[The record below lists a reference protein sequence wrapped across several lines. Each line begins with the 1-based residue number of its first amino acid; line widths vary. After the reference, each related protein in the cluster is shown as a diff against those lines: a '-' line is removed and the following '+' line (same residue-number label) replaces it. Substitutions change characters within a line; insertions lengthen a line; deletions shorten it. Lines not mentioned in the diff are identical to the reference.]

1 MIVKEDAGT
10 LVQVTMTVNRIYMES
25 IAGYFKT
32 EHFIYRQWDR
42 GVSNLEL
49 NFVLNRIQAQKG
61 QKLLI
66 VSRKIIKKCSN
77 KKCLELFI
85 KIEGKKLIT
94 CFYCDFQDYL
104 NSKKKENYQVISL

>member
-1 MIVKEDAGT
+1 MIVKADVGMP
-10 LVQVTMTVNRIYMES
+10 VRVMMTVNKIDMES

-32 EHFIYRQWDR
+32 EHFLYRQWDR
-42 GVSNLEL
+42 GVSNIEL
-49 NFVLNRIQAQKG
+49 NFVLNRIQAKDG
-61 QKLLI
+61 QQLLI

-104 NSKKKENYQVISL
+104 NSKKKENYQIISL

>member
-1 MIVKEDAGT
+1 MKADVGTRAQVMMIVNKID
-10 LVQVTMTVNRIYMES
+10 MES

-32 EHFIYRQWDR
+32 EHFLFRQWDR
-42 GVSNLEL
+42 GVSNIEL
-49 NFVLNRIQAQKG
+49 NFVLNRVEAKKG
-61 QKLLI
+61 PQLLV

-77 KKCLELFI
+77 KKCLDLFI

-104 NSKKKENYQVISL
+104 NSKKRENFQIIS

>member
-1 MIVKEDAGT
+1 MKADVGT
-10 LVQVTMTVNRIYMES
+10 RAQVMMTVNKIDMES

-32 EHFIYRQWDR
+32 EHFLFRQWDR
-42 GVSNLEL
+42 GVSNIEL
-49 NFVLNRIQAQKG
+49 NFVLNRVEAKKG
-61 QKLLI
+61 PQLLV

-77 KKCLELFI
+77 KKCLDLFI

-104 NSKKKENYQVISL
+104 NSKKRENFQIIS

>member
-1 MIVKEDAGT
+1 MTVKEDVGMR
-10 LVQVTMTVNRIYMES
+10 VQATMTVNSIYMET

-32 EHFIYRQWDR
+32 EHFLYRQWDR
-42 GVSNLEL
+42 GVSNTEL
-49 NFVLNRIQAQKG
+49 NFVLNRVEAKKG
-61 QKLLI
+61 QQLLI
-66 VSRKIIKKCSN
+66 VSRKIIRKCSN

-104 NSKKKENYQVISL
+104 NSKKSENFQIIS

>member
-1 MIVKEDAGT
+1 MKADVGTRAQVMMIVNNID
-10 LVQVTMTVNRIYMES
+10 MES

-32 EHFIYRQWDR
+32 EHFLFRQWDR
-42 GVSNLEL
+42 GVSNIEL
-49 NFVLNRIQAQKG
+49 NFVLNRVEAKKG
-61 QKLLI
+61 PQLLV

-77 KKCLELFI
+77 KKCLDLFI

-104 NSKKKENYQVISL
+104 NSKKRENFQIIS